1 MQLSGTVLFGLE
13 VVLVSITFRF
23 FFLIY
28 FSIFLE
34 WGLSTQFN
42 ATNEFLK
49 KWADAQKFSYSKG
62 AGWLVS
68 YFFFFSIPLK
78 KKDITNEFF
87 FFTL

>member
-13 VVLVSITFRF
+13 VVLDTIASPFPFQFI
-23 FFLIY
+23 L
-28 FSIFLE
+28 SIFPE

-42 ATNEFLK
+42 ATDEFLK

-68 YFFFFSIPLK
+68 YFLFMPLK
-78 KKDITNEFF
+78 KTSLMSFYFIVLE
-87 FFTL
+87 L